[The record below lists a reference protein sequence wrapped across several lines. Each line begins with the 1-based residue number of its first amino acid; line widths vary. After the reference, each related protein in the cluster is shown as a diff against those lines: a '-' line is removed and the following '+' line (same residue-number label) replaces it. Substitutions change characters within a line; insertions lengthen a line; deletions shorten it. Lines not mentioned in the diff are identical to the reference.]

1 MVEDAKPP
9 GERNN
14 MKPAEGRRRVVIEDI
29 QPQVA
34 CGLAPARRFLGD
46 SVQVSAA
53 IFCDGHDHVL
63 ARLLSKYHSD
73 PNWLST
79 PMTALGND
87 LWAAAF
93 SVDRIGPWL
102 FTIQAWVDHFD
113 TWCADLRQRLA
124 AQPDLASPDPARRD
138 LPPQEIPLALTIG
151 ASLFDQTASRAGASS
166 KGSKAADAKQLKSIA
181 ASLRTLAGKNSALY
195 QYPLTPQDEALAA
208 RYPDLSLASLA
219 EKELRLWV
227 DRERARFSSWYEL
240 FPRSTAPAA
249 KEDQPAAKENQPD
262 PTRHGTFADV
272 ELLLPEIAAMGF
284 DILYLPPIHP
294 IGRAFRKG
302 PNNSTTP
309 GPDAEGSPWAIGS
322 AEGGHKSIHP
332 ALGTFAGFDRLLAAT
347 HANGMELALDI
358 AFQCS
363 PDHPWVTQHPGWFLH
378 RPDGTIQYAEN
389 PPKKYQDIVPL
400 NFESPGWRALWD
412 ELRSVFQF
420 WIDRGVRVFRVDNPH
435 TKALPFWQWCIDGLH
450 RDSPGVLF
458 LAEAFTRPHV
468 MYSLAK
474 RGFTQSYTYFTWR
487 TEKSEIEAYFEEI
500 TKPPVSDFFTPNLW
514 PNTPDILHASLQT
527 GGRAAFQQRL
537 ILATTLAASY
547 GIYGPAF
554 ELCENLPIKP
564 GSEEYLHSE
573 KYEIRRWNRRDPNSL
588 APLIT
593 LLNQIR
599 RTNPALQ
606 SDLSLHFH
614 PVDNPQLIAYS
625 KSAPA
630 ASDPVASEIVSGKA
644 AIDGNDASAAPAAP
658 SVPGDPAERA
668 NTILVVV
675 NLDPHYEQSGWI
687 DLDLKQL
694 GIAHDETFDVEDL
707 LTGIHYQWHDRSNFV
722 VLSPTA
728 TAHIFRLT
736 RNP

>member
-1 MVEDAKPP
+1 MHP
-9 GERNN
+9 GERNK
-14 MKPAEGRRRVVIEDI
+14 MKPDEGRRRVVIEEV
-29 QPQVA
+29 QPQVDY
-34 CGLAPARRFLGD
+34 GVAPARRFLGD
-46 SVQVSAA
+46 SVAVSAA
-53 IFCDGHDHVL
+53 IFCDGHDHIA
-63 ARLLSKYHSD
+63 ARLLWKHQSD
-73 PNWLST
+73 PGWQST
-79 PMTALGND
+79 PMTALVND
-87 LWAAAF
+87 LWSASF
-93 SVDRIGPWL
+93 PVDRIGPWS

-113 TWCADLRQRLA
+113 TWCADLKKRLA
-124 AQPDLASPDPARRD
+124 AQPDPASSDPAKRN
-138 LPPQEIPLALTIG
+138 LPPQDIPLALTIG
-151 ASLFDQTASRAGASS
+151 AALFDQIASRA
-166 KGSKAADAKQLKSIA
+166 KGADAKQLKSIA
-181 ASLRTLAGKNSALY
+181 ASLRALAGKNSTLY
-195 QYPLTPQDEALAA
+195 EYPLTPEDEALAV
-208 RYPDLSLASLA
+208 RYPDPSFASTVG
-219 EKELRLWV
+219 ELRLWV

-389 PPKKYQDIVPL
+389 PPKKYQDIYPL
-400 NFESPGWRALWD
+400 NFESSDWRALWD

-435 TKALPFWQWCIDGLH
+435 TKPLDFWQWCIDDLH
-450 RDSPGVLF
+450 RDSPDAIF

-554 ELCENLPIKP
+554 ELCENVPIKP

-614 PVDNPQLIAYS
+614 PVDNPHLIAYS
-625 KSAPA
+625 KSTLKPPPPLTLAETLTPVPPPA
-630 ASDPVASEIVSGKA
+630 AR
-644 AIDGNDASAAPAAP
+644 PAAASGTEP
-658 SVPGDPAERA
+658 A

-694 GIAHDETFDVEDL
+694 GIRHDETFDVEDL
-707 LTGIHYQWHDRSNFV
+707 LTGIHYQWHDRSNYV
-722 VLSPTA
+722 ALNTTTQP
-728 TAHIFRLT
+728 AHIFRLT
-736 RNP
+736 CTKA

>member
-1 MVEDAKPP
+1 MNP
-9 GERNN
+9 GERNH
-14 MKPAEGRRRVVIEDI
+14 MKPAEGRRRVVIEAI

-34 CGLAPARRFLGD
+34 CGLTPARRFLGD

-53 IFCDGHDHVL
+53 IFSDGHDHVL
-63 ARLLSKYHSD
+63 ARLLSKHQDD

-87 LWAAAF
+87 LWSAAF

-113 TWCADLRQRLA
+113 TWCADLKMRLA
-124 AQPDLASPDPARRD
+124 AQPDPSDPARRD
-138 LPPQEIPLALTIG
+138 LPPQDIPLALTIG
-151 ASLFDQTASRAGASS
+151 ASLFDQTAARA
-166 KGSKAADAKQLKSIA
+166 KGPDAKHLKSIA
-181 ASLRTLAGKNSALY
+181 ASLRTLAGNNSALY

-208 RYPDLSLASLA
+208 CYPDLSLASSA

-227 DRERARFSSWYEL
+227 NRERARFSSWYEL
-240 FPRSTAPAA
+240 FPRSTS
-249 KEDQPAAKENQPD
+249 PD

-272 ELLLPEIAAMGF
+272 ELLLPQIAAMGF

-309 GPDAEGSPWAIGS
+309 GPDADGSPWAIGS
-322 AEGGHKSIHP
+322 SEGGHKSIHP
-332 ALGTFAGFDRLLAAT
+332 ALGTFADFDRLLAAT
-347 HANGMELALDI
+347 RANGMELALDI

-363 PDHPWVTQHPGWFLH
+363 PDHPWVAQHPDWFLH

-400 NFESPGWRALWD
+400 NFESPDWRALWD

-435 TKALPFWQWCIDGLH
+435 TKALDFWQWCIDDLH
-450 RDSPGVLF
+450 RTAPDVLF

-468 MYSLAK
+468 MYALAK

-500 TKPPVSDFFTPNLW
+500 TKPPISDFFTPNLW

-573 KYEIRRWNRRDPNSL
+573 KYEIRRWDRRDPNSL

-630 ASDPVASEIVSGKA
+630 TD
-644 AIDGNDASAAPAAP
+644 DAP
-658 SVPGDPAERA
+658 A

-675 NLDPHYEQSGWI
+675 NLDPRYEQSGWI
-687 DLDLKQL
+687 DLDLKLL
-694 GIAHDETFDVEDL
+694 GIAHDQTFDLEDL
-707 LTGIHYQWHDRSNFV
+707 LTSIHYQWHDRSNFV

-736 RNP
+736 RTKA

>member
-1 MVEDAKPP
+1 
-9 GERNN
+9 
-14 MKPAEGRRRVVIEDI
+14 MKPAEGRKRVVIEDI
-29 QPQVA
+29 QPQVD
-34 CGLAPARRFLGD
+34 CGLTPARRFLD
-46 SVQVSAA
+46 DRVAVSAA
-53 IFCDGHDHVL
+53 IFSDGHDHVL
-63 ARLLSKYHSD
+63 ARLLYKHQSD
-73 PNWLST
+73 PTWLST
-79 PMTALGND
+79 PMTALVND
-87 LWAAAF
+87 LWSAAF
-93 SVDRIGPWL
+93 TVDRLGPWS

-113 TWCADLRQRLA
+113 TWCADLKKRLA
-124 AQPDLASPDPARRD
+124 AQPDPASPDPARRD
-138 LPPQEIPLALTIG
+138 LPPQDIPLALTIG
-151 ASLFDQTASRAGASS
+151 ASLFDQIASRA
-166 KGSKAADAKQLKSIA
+166 KGPDAKHLKSIA
-181 ASLRTLAGKNSALY
+181 KSLRTLAARNSPLY

-208 RYPDLSLASLA
+208 RYPDLSLATTTDR
-219 EKELRLWV
+219 ELHLWV

-240 FPRSTAPAA
+240 FPRSTS
-249 KEDQPAAKENQPD
+249 PD

-272 ELLLPEIAAMGF
+272 ELLLPQIAAMGF

-294 IGRAFRKG
+294 IGHAFRKG

-309 GPDAEGSPWAIGS
+309 GPDAEGSTWAIGS
-322 AEGGHKSIHP
+322 PEGGHKSIHP
-332 ALGTFAGFDRLLAAT
+332 KLGTFADFDRLLAAT
-347 HANGMELALDI
+347 RANGMELALDI

-363 PDHPWVTQHPGWFLH
+363 PDHPWVTQHPDWFIH

-487 TEKSEIEAYFEEI
+487 TEKSELQSYFEEI

-527 GGRAAFQQRL
+527 GGRPAFQQRL

-614 PVDNPQLIAYS
+614 PVDNPHLIAYS
-625 KSAPA
+625 KSTLKPPPPLTLAETLTPLPPPAARPAAASGPSLVAPTPA
-630 ASDPVASEIVSGKA
+630 AST
-644 AIDGNDASAAPAAP
+644 
-658 SVPGDPAERA
+658 

-675 NLDPHYEQSGWI
+675 NLDPRYEQSGWI

-694 GIAHDETFDVEDL
+694 GIRHDQTFDVEDL

-722 VLSPTA
+722 ALHPAA

-736 RNP
+736 RTQ